1 MPLTL
6 KLWVPS
12 DPQILCVV
20 RSAVER
26 FAALAGFSEED
37 CRSIT
42 LALDEAMTNII
53 RHAYGNRHDQ
63 AIELRCRVNQ
73 ENVEFV
79 LLDRGESVPAEKIRG
94 RPLEEVRPGGLGT
107 HIIAQI
113 MDRVS
118 YEPLPGGNQ
127 WKLVKHLPSKPPQ
140 PFGRQPQG
148 KGE

>member
-1 MPLTL
+1 MGLSL
-6 KLWVPS
+6 KLAVPS

-42 LALDEAMTNII
+42 LALDETMTNII
-53 RHAYGNRHDQ
+53 RHAYGGRTDRP
-63 AIELRCRVNQ
+63 IELECRSDQ
-73 ENVEFV
+73 ESLEFV
-79 LLDRGESVPAEKIRG
+79 LLDHGESVPPEEIRG

-127 WKLVKHLPSKPPQ
+127 WRLVKHLPN
-140 PFGRQPQG
+140 RQQT
-148 KGE
+148 